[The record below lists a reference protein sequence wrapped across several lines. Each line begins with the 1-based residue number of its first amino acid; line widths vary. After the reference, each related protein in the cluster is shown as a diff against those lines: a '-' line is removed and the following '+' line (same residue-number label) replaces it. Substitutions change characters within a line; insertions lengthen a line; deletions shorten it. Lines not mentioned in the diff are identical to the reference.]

1 MKKWQLRLFYIGT
14 FGIGYFWVKNKAKK
28 VADVQNEEIE
38 VSKEI
43 PFEVQN
49 LLNLFGG
56 LDNITKTDATIS
68 SFKVE
73 LKDPSLADVEAIKKL
88 GQAKGVMKSG
98 NKLSIVFGD
107 YSKTLDSFIKD
118 LKKNK

>member
-56 LDNITKTDATIS
+56 IDNITKTDATIS